1 MIDLLFFIS
10 RVLGLY
16 VYVIIA
22 SAIFSWLYAFNIVN
36 TRNQFI
42 GMVGQFLYA
51 VTEPVLRPIRRI
63 LPATSGIDLSPLVLI
78 LGIWFIQ
85 SVIITNLARMFI

>member
-1 MIDLLFFIS
+1 MIDLLYFIS

-16 VYVIIA
+16 VYVILA
-22 SAIFSWLYAFNIVN
+22 SAVFSWLYAFNVVN

-42 GMVGQFLYA
+42 GMIGQFLYA

-63 LPATSGIDLSPLVLI
+63 MPATSGIDLSPLVLI

-85 SVIITNLARMFI
+85 SVIIPNLARMFI